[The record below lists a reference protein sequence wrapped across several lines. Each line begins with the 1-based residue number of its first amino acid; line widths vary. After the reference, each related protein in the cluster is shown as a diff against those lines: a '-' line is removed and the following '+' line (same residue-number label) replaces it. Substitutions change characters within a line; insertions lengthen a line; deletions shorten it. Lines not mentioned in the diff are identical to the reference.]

1 MLMTDS
7 NVYTRMVDLLDERT
21 YTWLFERDYLK
32 YILEPEKPWK
42 KQQGVLLYD
51 RRDIVRGQRPNAT
64 VQELLSE

>member
-1 MLMTDS
+1 MTGLCRIVRETPAAPMEDIRNERVIDS
-7 NVYTRMVDLLDERT
+7 T
-21 YTWLFERDYLK
+21 
-32 YILEPEKPWK
+32 WK